1 MNEKQRILIV
11 DDEEDICEILQ
22 FNLQSEGYITEVA
35 FSAEEVLKKN
45 IELFDLILL
54 DVMME
59 KMSGFALAEKIRK
72 EFLLKIPIIF
82 ITAKTS
88 ENNLLT
94 GFRVGGD
101 DYIKKPFSINE
112 ISARVKAV
120 LKRYGKK
127 INEESSIFKF
137 DWLVLNDDNKTV
149 KIDEKNITFTKKEF
163 EILALFVKKP
173 EKIFSRNEIIQKVW
187 NYDTFVTDRTV
198 DVHITRIRKKI
209 GKYGKYIKSKT
220 GYGYS
225 FEPIY

>member
-1 MNEKQRILIV
+1 MNEKQKILIV

-22 FNLQSEGYITEVA
+22 FNLKSEGYETEIA
-35 FSAEEVLKKN
+35 LSAEEVITNKK
-45 IELFDLILL
+45 IESFDLILL

-59 KMSGFALAEKIRK
+59 KMSGFQLAEKIRK
-72 EFLLKIPIIF
+72 EMLLKIPIIF
-82 ITAKTS
+82 LTAKTT

-112 ISARVKAV
+112 VIVRIKAV
-120 LKRYGKK
+120 LKRYKRK
-127 INEESSIFKF
+127 ISNDNFIYKI
-137 DWLVLNDDNKTV
+137 DKLILNYDNKII
-149 KIDEKNITFTKKEF
+149 KIDNKRIALTKKEF

-173 EKIFSRNEIIQKVW
+173 EKIFSRYEIMQKIW

-209 GKYGKYIKSKT
+209 GKYGKFIKSKT

-225 FEPIY
+225 FEPI

>member
-1 MNEKQRILIV
+1 MNEKQKILIV

-22 FNLQSEGYITEVA
+22 FNLQSEGYTTEIA
-35 FSAEEVLKKN
+35 YSAEEALNKN
-45 IELFDLILL
+45 IDSFDLILL

-59 KMSGFALAEKIRK
+59 KMSGFQLSEKIRK
-72 EFLLKIPIIF
+72 ELLLKIPIIF
-82 ITAKTS
+82 LTAKTT

-112 ISARVKAV
+112 VSARVKAV
-120 LKRYGKK
+120 LKRYAGKTT
-127 INEESSIFKF
+127 NEISVYKF
-137 DWLVLNDDNKTV
+137 DGLNLNYDNKTV
-149 KIDEKNITFTKKEF
+149 KIDKKKIALTKKEF

-173 EKIFSRNEIIQKVW
+173 EKIFSRDEIMQKVW
-187 NYDTFVTDRTV
+187 NYDTFVTDRAV
-198 DVHITRIRKKI
+198 DVHITRIRKKT

-225 FEPIY
+225 FEPV